1 MSERKFVLVDQL
13 LTDGRNDFSYS
24 SMDIYVL
31 SYQGKNEDLG
41 VAAVGSYGRV
51 ITVHNNGGIAG
62 YDPLRANYAFV
73 ATSNDN
79 SISISGN
86 YSGYNSSTQRLTHYV
101 NSILWHNNCDG
112 IGAGNITLDTNYNA
126 YFYAFNATS
135 GSETDPAGAIRF
147 TGDKNRLILT
157 AQAGSEATKYNWTN
171 STTSNGWKTDDNI
184 KLRSDVFAVFT
195 PWKYND
201 TSIENWY
208 NEYGATSSADAA
220 YFWGTDAGAEMAQ
233 TKKTLN
239 YTIHSTGETLT
250 VVSDFAG
257 QLTTKVG
264 AVRTGYLA
272 KPEPGKESASVDNS
286 SDIDVIGAAVNAE
299 QNLFFAGN
307 FRGVLDVENS
317 NDVMGTNDPDGLHR
331 NDLYQW
337 RYVKPQQGEPYYV
350 VFGDVDNGPTNARDI
365 SGYGT
370 VIAGFA
376 SPTASSNTVANYGV
390 KAGNLTLTDGVWSGQ
405 ITVKNKDVAIFADAD
420 YIRAEKGESDIS
432 ANASNNKVG
441 AYGIYADN
449 IDIARMAKLAKDY
462 TGDNTT
468 PGTYVTGNNFDI
480 YANLANTYMSVRAYS
495 GKDGA
500 NLTAMG
506 NQYTVAAVYATDT
519 ICIGEIADGFKMKA
533 ELTGNHVVNL
543 SGTTAKSTSSYSFN
557 YDIYGIYA
565 PAVDIGKFDGSIT
578 VNGSATSKTGVI
590 HNAEVFEF
598 TTMIYGINAK
608 YLTSGHNLGGE
619 VIIQGANA
627 GSAFHVVEAFEREEE
642 GGSGN
647 SSSTEDHFINITGVW
662 DTDITVSANSQMA
675 VYARSVTADA
685 FTGTVNKN
693 INVKAKAGFSVSR
706 DLATNDIGDA
716 FDMAGYI
723 KAVVG
728 ISTKD
733 SLDLRVSGE
742 IVADTA
748 ICSEVYVDYITNVVG
763 GTTDDK
769 LDIAATARITGDIE
783 LGKLVNNVSINSNA
797 TVNGT
802 IKTLGGSLNLTFMLD
817 GAQNGNNVAYFI
829 SDYDVADA
837 ILKDSSTLTVNLS
850 YATTGTAYKLIK
862 YNFKEAT
869 NNGELIKVAENI
881 NEADTI
887 KFDYLGVIYEFKIGE
902 QNKQLGTNNVFVSN
916 KLQGYNADNEQT
928 DVYNDISY
936 YQLEVTVTGDG
947 FRNPNALDL
956 TANDSDFVSVTR
968 NNSGVITGLDW
979 SQLHHY
985 LTEHIQSPLT
995 SIEKYGIDM
1004 LNAYELT
1011 YCFVDDDGQVIAGSE
1026 RTLEF
1031 HDLHGTQY
1039 SFVENGVNV
1048 SPYARDVRWSLTPK
1062 KDSIEDLANIAEIQ
1076 DTMDLERND
1085 AGDMVLDW
1093 SDLHT
1098 ELEACTAEDPHDYIK
1113 SALEFDYYE
1122 VAYTLYSGN
1131 GDVVSTASQFFDRT
1145 ENITNYTIE
1154 GSADYRVEWS
1164 IKLHTLTNADVCNN
1178 EDLSTINGNRNLFTG
1193 TLADNGDVTCNWDNL
1208 HTELADG
1215 QDNDIQLAGSYDRYE
1230 VIYTITNNTT
1240 NDERTVSRF
1249 FLKAGNVTS
1258 NTLSAEDYIQD
1269 GYTPDDYTVTCNVK
1283 LHTAFS
1289 SNNVTPELTN
1299 YYYSD
1304 YDVEAGQLT
1313 LDWSELAE
1321 QLSIGEGEDNYNFAN
1336 TTPDKYEIEYIL
1348 VDKDGYALNHSNNTV
1363 RTQLI
1368 DDDGNLVYNEIGQ
1381 TATIMTYQTDTDYT
1395 FNGLD
1400 EGMSIVWR
1408 MRIVGNSTGSMV
1420 SNWSDWQKVK
1430 AEVNPPAAFD
1440 FTGFY
1445 TDVRDVS
1452 KNEAGFAI
1460 RHAVTELTWDGLKSD
1475 KAVRCYEVQYI
1486 IQSDQVT
1493 LQMAKDAGFDTVE
1506 DYVTSDAFFAR
1517 TDVNAFSKVVTGNA
1531 LTISN
1536 LKSAGFCYWRI
1547 RALDETAS
1555 LNTALEQVEN
1565 MTWNDATDSVVN
1577 PTSSGNGVSE
1587 WFMGDTFRVMTADD
1601 TTAPTF
1607 ENKTNSFVS
1616 SALPKSSDGNTDV
1629 TGFLAWQP
1637 ADDRNESG
1645 VNRYEVEIFSDG
1657 LNINAL
1663 PEVFRTTEQGVGRNI
1678 AIWGTGLAAD
1688 AKYTVTIGTMVD
1700 GNFVADTREV
1710 TTDGVTTMENVT
1722 LMTAIKNGQ
1731 LYFSAAGELRLA
1743 EKYVQIENGN
1753 TLVGVYSAADGDFN
1767 CYSYDYQEVLHA
1779 DNTNTIASARII
1791 TAGDYSIDP
1800 SRVNDEFF
1808 VSAVGNDDIDPEDY
1822 NVAAK
1827 LEDGRVVLYITY
1839 KGDGDTGFG
1848 SNLTIAYRQY
1858 LNDERSYDTN
1868 DDNWGTITLQVDGD
1882 INDFRNADGT
1892 SRYTTYG
1899 YYVDFSKMDLF
1910 IDPELAYQYKITAKD
1925 FNDQKTSITG
1935 NIVVDNAEGY
1945 FAETD
1950 PAQNIGYW
1958 TDVTNPDMVGAPGFL
1973 TGYIGWNRANDAQS
1987 GIRKYVV
1994 SLVDSNGNVI
2004 TDKDG
2009 RACTDV
2015 VDVTL
2020 DQTTPAITDR
2030 SIVTWTHAD
2039 LQVDKEYTVTKADGS
2054 TLEAVAKNVTV
2065 AGQEVVTL
2073 FITGTGNLIDE
2084 TLTVS
2089 LDEQTDEDISV
2100 TADNCKYYEFSINLD
2115 QWQLDSKPGDVV
2127 GSYNVKLE
2135 AVDYHKQ
2142 TTTTNT
2148 QELVATVDGSAPEFT
2163 TNPEFPNHGYVVDV
2177 NYHGGDQPSTDISGT
2192 IAWAK
2197 ATDDDSEIAYYT
2209 VTLKDSDGNPV
2220 REVIIDHTGTD
2231 YDDTQSVIKWYSEEL
2246 VADANYTVTVG
2257 AAIGVQGTV
2266 EVDDYGHKY
2275 LTASVAGFNNA
2286 KEQATTVTGNLLR
2299 TGAGLFTYGRHA
2311 DQGYYIEYSSP
2322 DLISANQNSYVLYN
2336 NDGTPVADTDI
2347 RERDCFERDGDLII
2361 RFYTTRQYEA
2371 GDIQSIAGEF
2381 AVGNIQTLGD
2391 DHYSCT
2397 YYEATS
2403 PKHIVTLRG
2412 GFIAGD
2418 SYTVDNNVGTVVAKQ
2433 DRGGAYLQFTVNDD
2447 DYTANTTYGV
2457 ENVDNITQSVASYD
2471 YSIDFSDWGLYA
2483 ANPNMQGY
2491 TYEISATDRL
2501 GNTGV
2506 IANSALVLT
2515 VDDEQGP
2522 YFVDNSI
2529 GDYVYYTK
2537 PESITNVNTSVDGY
2551 VVWQKARDNHSPVVN
2566 YQVELGYYEVD
2577 PDTQASV
2584 WHSLGASGNI
2594 AAATDYTQR
2603 SVITLTESDL
2613 QTILGD
2619 NNFVLD
2625 ADSDSLF
2632 TISAGLDFIVKEV
2645 GGVNKLII
2653 TGEDNLISQTILI
2666 NGQGY
2671 IVTAEN
2677 CTVYDYSLDISQ
2689 LANNATLTRDTYV
2702 VKIQAWDA
2710 MGNESVVNEYTINAD
2725 DRSPMFNGSNS
2736 RNCDAIVQSS
2746 APDHLGGAS
2755 FVTGIIGWNKA
2766 VDDDSEI
2773 YRYDLK
2779 ITGEDGERIITL
2791 EYTEASAE
2799 HDTSSD
2805 TTKYKGEYVGTDIQ
2819 AGVEYKIHMGN
2830 TLIATVT
2837 AIAVGGNS
2845 GGGNEPGGT
2854 NTNTSAVL
2862 RWESQTSFTGAVTI
2876 IDSVSGATIKNNMF
2890 AGRDFNYTISQ
2901 EINLGEYEQDGTTI
2915 GRYRNDAIIVG
2926 QEYTLHIDGYSEGP
2940 VTAVGK
2946 SDNDGKYIEWSVG
2959 GNYANA
2965 AVRVFIGNEEQT
2977 NFGNINPENSGR
2989 CNYFEFIYEL
2999 DDLGLTGKRY
3009 NYSITAQDY
3018 FQKSVATSGEFT
3030 VEYGSAPEFKD
3041 FGTTE
3046 VQVDHSIGYKW
3057 VAAQGTEGTEEYVA
3071 AHAELAGYIGW
3082 EYAADK
3088 EGGIRNYVLTL
3099 KEGENVVEEAI
3110 IAINGDG
3117 ENTDNIVGRYVN
3129 NNMVVGEIY
3138 TVSFVGTDDGYEA
3151 VARQNGADGDIYLEW
3166 SYNGTNVHSGN
3177 MTVSGIAV
3185 QTNPGTGY
3193 TETRLETVGPMVIG
3207 EYSPTEQTDLVVG
3220 ELYTIKY
3227 QNGENTIETVQ
3238 AYARKDSKGVYLNW
3252 SVAPNTVESADSFVI
3267 VERLDDDTEATIPEG
3282 EITYN
3287 VMQYAFDLSQ
3297 WHLTGTNYSYTI
3309 TAVDYHGNSTAIS
3322 GDNIVAEDGKSAY
3335 FQNGEKD
3342 LAGFAIAN
3350 TPASLV
3356 DAPELTGYLCW
3367 KRAVDDYNQIQ
3378 RYEVTLLD
3386 ANGNVI
3392 MVDEK
3397 GNVVSEGGTA
3407 LTRTIDLGT
3416 EPGVNARPEGEV
3428 RYIGQIILNNV
3439 DIANVDQNFTIN
3451 FAGITDADTIVK
3463 ARIVTVGNEKKLA
3476 LDFISDKASLQI
3488 SDVSVTMGD
3497 ADPIA
3502 AENIASYSC
3511 SMYDYS
3517 VDFRNVWDKFDFVNN
3532 TYKFKVTAYDYYGNA
3547 LDSATT
3553 NNFTG
3558 DSLAA
3563 PFVQDQLY
3571 KESGALAANPNLY
3584 VNAHVKIDSTT
3595 YVDDIKND
3603 PSPVKPTLTGFI
3615 GWEKAFDSESGILK
3629 YVVEVMDAAGN
3640 VVGSKTVDLSTR
3652 SDDTEAQQ
3660 AIINDNSIIDDG
3672 AATARSIVLYTSDD
3686 LIVGNTYT
3694 VVVNGSPVDDG
3705 VVAQKTKVKET
3716 IDGKDV
3722 MVEKTCLNFIYNDVV
3737 ESVVLDTDIT
3747 GSCTIVNYD
3756 YTVSVDD
3763 WNLTG
3768 SAYTYKVTAYDYY
3781 GKATASNTYD
3791 LIADGKVAKDPF
3803 FYTNNNNSVSEHD
3816 FEFNGSQEADGTAT
3830 LPTTKIENYV
3840 DVDPGEGGVQFVRGD
3855 ITTENGKEVSTATY
3869 LDGDITWVAA
3879 ADNEIG
3885 IRYYEMHFSSGTLKV
3900 QTTST
3905 STGSGNDQKT
3915 TYINRIY
3922 VDNYDATRNYSL
3934 TLGGKVLTASDYTV
3948 AKDSNGTYFQLNET
3962 SQSYSGQSAELSE
3975 VLYLDKDGVNTK
3987 NTITLNLNSV
3997 AYDPNEAYKLVVNG
4011 VTMTNVAITAGE
4023 ANSNGYFELS
4033 CVVYSKDELNT
4044 DNVQILDGDNKVINV
4059 NETIESEQTDLLT
4072 TGTLY
4077 KYDIR
4082 LTLGADDYDPNASY
4096 KTVRIRNEAVYVKL
4110 TKSEGTDGSV
4120 TLSGS
4125 FYSADSTLVPNDIRF
4140 AGYYAATSVISQ
4152 ECGSYTLDLGELE
4165 NKLTN
4170 PSYNYKVYAVDMFGN
4185 RSDLLGSKVQ
4195 VYKEDGSYIWQDTG
4209 YTGSFTVDKLNPEFK
4224 NGKVTEAVGFTPTE
4238 GGSSYSAVLGWN
4250 NATDDLGIHAYRIV
4264 LTDKA
4269 GKTIEKRVLREN
4281 TVAAENDDA
4290 VNGLAVWSSDKLV
4303 AGELYRVT
4311 FADGTSVDVQAK
4323 ESSAEVNF
4331 GVEDGTLQDG
4341 VREQEIVGVRFISWS
4356 GRNLTGST
4364 AVTIQHIG
4372 AGDPPVLNTIAANIS
4387 GTTDKSLTTTHYQYY
4402 NYTNCYEISGLVN
4415 GEYSYQIYAEDY
4427 FGKES
4432 AAITGT
4438 LIYDNIAPEFIGTT
4452 HNVTWS
4458 ADANNNIVPVFSWSA
4473 AADDDGGVGMK
4484 EYKIFYRN
4492 EEGKLVELATI
4503 NHDPATKVY
4512 TYTHAAGLPADTYE
4526 YVIRAYDNIGN
4537 STALTGNFGSGD
4549 TDAPNAA
4556 FSNHKSSV
4564 EIIKALDNQSS
4575 ARVELSWDYAGKDAA
4590 YYRVVINAGSKSYE
4604 FWTTKDE
4611 LTSTGGKMVFDNT
4624 MPGRPVDIF
4633 AGLTSF
4639 TWTVDAADASYNIAL
4654 TSTSTPQVCSIETT
4668 IVAATAPK
4676 PYDIKLVHSK
4686 QINDANTDEVSL
4698 SWVSGSE
4705 KLGTYYYTITLQ
4717 RVDENGE
4724 AYTADYDAYGQPY
4737 KFTGNTLF
4745 VNSKDFLPADMD
4757 PKAVTTRTSGN
4768 YTTLTIADLRK
4779 FFGVTNLPDGDYKVT
4794 VVAHGANDENG
4805 IASDAVSVKIDT
4817 VRPGSVNVTN
4827 AKAIAVNLSETIQQH
4842 ELVIEWSEVD
4852 DASGIDYY
4860 IVEYRA
4866 AGSSAWASQNVA
4878 NVAGSN
4884 QIFSTRVNDLANAK
4898 TIEYRI
4904 TAVDKSG
4911 NKGQPWS
4918 EFKTI
4923 EIVSDGFMD
4932 TLSSASDKTAEFAD
4946 GVYEITGEA
4955 VGRGDTADT
4964 FKIVTTAAQRIT
4976 LEADNFAQV
4985 TGTNLYITIN
4995 VYEGKDHTLIGSLFT
5010 QDGGGWIM
5018 APDYEDRLIETA
5030 GNMELSLLAGTSYV
5044 FEVVNNDPTGTSAS
5058 KYDLTVRQVEDSI
5071 VDAPWFNAEKFTA
5084 SVSDTNGDS
5093 VAGVIT
5099 DSATFKWS
5107 GLEGGAN
5114 MGVSNTPK
5122 YYEIEYWVLDNQLTT
5137 DQLGDLSIEEYV
5149 ISQNAFNGLVINA
5162 HGTITTTADATSID
5176 YGFANTGYV
5185 YWRIRGS
5192 FDNPET
5198 AVDEGI
5204 ESAWIAGEHFYFGDA
5219 ADTVKPDIAKMAHA
5233 FMGIVADKPVDVG
5246 EVDTAEATTLSG
5258 KIMWNG
5264 AATDDKSGI
5273 KEYRIEISTNGG
5285 KSYNSWKTV
5294 GAESIV
5300 AEQSRVVYTNNQLD
5314 AGKTYVIYVDGDIY
5328 RGKVQVNGTTKTL
5341 VWDSSV
5347 TFGGTPSS
5355 GDWIGENAAIYEL
5368 NGEIETLKWNVS
5380 LNNSNCT
5387 VYNYSADFD
5396 DWSGAAYNYR
5406 IAAVDYSGNIS
5417 DWVYGN
5423 EFVVDKGAP
5432 VFMDET
5438 VTATVTNNA
5447 DRNAIN
5453 ATISWNKAV
5462 DFTGDEGVR
5471 YYEVQVKASGET
5483 NWTTMQVVKETGA
5496 ASYTAA
5502 LNGLQPGDY
5511 DLQIVACDYFGN
5523 KAVISGSFGTPD
5535 SIPPVGNFTKFNPT
5549 VDANYKTV
5557 TWTEKVEDEETG
5569 KEVEVTKS
5577 ADVLVDAKVVLDWS
5591 DTFTDAVHYKVVISD
5606 NENLN
5611 SATGKYYE
5619 FWTTAEEAQNTQMV
5633 FDHTS
5638 TGRPVGVFEGIHK
5651 VYVRVFA
5658 YDANYNVA
5666 AASSG
5671 TQSFYFTRNGEE
5683 NGTWITHSEGVA
5695 KPEDIKVK
5703 VSYADGCYN
5712 DNIEASWSTDNTL
5725 LGVYAYKVELLDMY
5739 YNTVATQNTLDLS
5752 DKLSTD
5758 VKQNKSFSITTGSS
5772 NTTVTIHDL
5781 KKFFGMTELND
5792 GTYALRI
5799 TAFDALGKQVAQ
5811 SSEPWSW
5818 GSRGAEAYSSQFVV
5832 DTHRPGM
5839 VEITEYLMIPSAVG
5853 DDNHTNAL
5861 MISWNPVDDASGIDH
5876 YEIYYRVKGETDW
5889 HEPLIVPSYIT
5900 STFNLPKEQWIDFNI
5915 DLNNPDK
5922 ECEFYVQAV
5931 DKQGNVGECPPDNY
5945 KSLKLVSDK
5954 YTNKLTA
5961 ADELVF
5967 NDENRGTV
5975 EDLVGLGDT
5984 ADCFT
5989 ITTPDTQVA
5998 GGVALKLVVE
6008 DLYAVSGYNKAI
6020 RIDIYEGENTQWAW
6034 ASYWVSDTGKVFSD
6048 LLLKAGTTYTF
6059 AVSNTDWSQVSASQ
6073 YKLVIDKTNLP
6084 VSIAD
6089 DNWNTIDTVSDANFT
6104 MPATD
6109 NSVASYHD
6117 WVGFGDNVDYRKLNL
6132 SASGKYTFTLKD
6144 VSSDTVMT
6152 IYQVAQDWQGSDYLQ
6167 YVSSVYSGSWNVD
6180 GASTSEL
6187 LLDNSKQYYVEVKAA
6202 NGNAYGTDY
6211 TVIAKCNDAFP
6222 APTANDDTVA
6232 SAVPLT
6238 GQQSGWVGFN
6248 DVYDYYKVN
6257 VTQPNDGSAEYSI
6270 NLTGTNGN
6278 QISVSLGYID
6288 QWGYFRTLQ
6297 SAYGAYGS
6305 DSLSLAYHFQD
6316 WVLDAEK
6323 FGPETDFYIQVA
6335 ANGYQANSDY
6345 QINFVKNSDNTYSN
6359 NSDDR
6364 ILTYWETQ
6372 YTDQDYTYT
6381 TLIPGNSR
6389 NEWVGMGDS
6398 TDYLKIDS
6406 NSGLYD
6412 ITIANVQNPMYVT
6425 LYQAV
6430 KDADNNVSYY
6440 AWLNG
6445 AYIDGNSKTAMF
6457 ENMLLDANADYYIGV
6472 TSYGQNSNYTV
6483 SVSNPAGTV
6492 EAARDITTLGSQDN
6506 GTIENLNE
6514 EKHWTGS
6521 PEYYVYDASENGGAY
6536 KFALTAKKDF
6546 TGYATLTVYE
6556 LLNDGSKRWVGGYS
6570 VSAGNSADTGYLY
6583 LADKAVS
6590 NGTGIYMVE
6599 IKGSWD
6605 QCYGN
6610 VEYTVSGYEFPTI
6623 DTDGSI
6629 SVGSSKNGWVGMVGD
6644 AEKHDNF
6651 DEYTFTTA
6659 TGGVHTIDLSN
6670 YDGNKIWVAILDEN
6684 GYIVKSYYPAYNSN
6698 EASFAYNF
6706 EANKEY
6712 KIKVSAGWYGCFSK
6726 YTIGVNQV
6734 EDEVNSRDTLGDAK
6748 AESTTAVTSSTGWVG
6763 LGNGSDYYKLS
6774 VNETGCYELN
6784 VTGITN
6790 DLQLLVYE
6798 VSAGAYGYTTT
6809 TKYSYIQS
6817 ANNSGVMSLYLE
6829 LDNDNPKDY
6838 YVEVRA
6844 LDAWGWSDTKYS
6856 WALNSMATIDPTNY
6870 TTSTGTKVGNGNM
6883 VDYYQFTAING
6894 ATNFSIELTDELQNA
6909 TCTLYKVNTAGY
6921 WEWTSSMS
6929 VSAWNKQAKTG
6940 VLVLDAGAQY
6950 IVEITAPWI
6959 PQGTEVDYEFK
6970 VNGWLFDRSNAE
6982 FEDNTMS
6989 GAVGL
6994 VVGTKVE
7001 DNMVWN
7007 VKGNA
7012 DNADYTDFY
7021 KFVVSEAGSYTLDL
7035 TDINGNAIS
7044 ASIGLDYNGWY
7055 SASYS
7060 AWGQYGAEKLSLSCN
7075 LEAGTYYVKIDST
7088 GWNTASMYD
7097 LKLTRNNNL
7106 DGFSNEDDNWQKVAG
7121 NIDSLSYGHGDSIE
7135 DWVGF
7140 GDSVDVFKIRLDDL
7154 ENVDNDNSKVRI
7166 TTTDTA
7172 TIEALNN
7179 WELSLSL
7186 VDANG
7191 WYVGLNYIGDGVFET
7206 DRILSSD
7213 TDYYLSV
7220 NNNASWQKNIDYDFD
7235 IEAIK
7240 LA

>member
-1 MSERKFVLVDQL
+1 MSVSERKYSLVDQFI
-13 LTDGRNDFSYS
+13 TGDRIYYS
-24 SMDIYVL
+24 VTGFDIYVL
-31 SYQGKNEDLG
+31 SYQGNYLPD
-41 VAAVGSYGRV
+41 VDTAINSVGRV
-51 ITVHNNGGIAG
+51 ISVQSSGGLVG
-62 YDPLRANYAFV
+62 YGIDRSNYAFA
-73 ATSNDN
+73 ATGDDTR
-79 SISISGN
+79 ITISGN
-86 YSGYNSSTQRLTHYV
+86 YSGYTVSPQTVDHYYT
-101 NSILWHNNCDG
+101 SGDTWASNNDVSRT
-112 IGAGNITLDTNYNA
+112 NVELDTNYNA
-126 YFYAFNATS
+126 YVYAFNAWNGS
-135 GSETDPAGAIRF
+135 GSSDPIGAILLS
-147 TGDKNRLILT
+147 GDNNRLMLT
-157 AQAGSEATKYNWTN
+157 AQAGAEYTKYNWTGLAYTEN
-171 STTSNGWKTDDNI
+171 AGWKTDDNI
-184 KLRSDVFAVFT
+184 KLRSDAFAVYT
-195 PWKYND
+195 PWRYDDSSGTVD
-201 TSIENWY
+201 TPPYSSY
-208 NEYGATSSADAA
+208 TNETTSADDAPL
-220 YFWGTDAGAEMAQ
+220 FWGQGGEILPTTQ
-233 TKKTLN
+233 TLS
-239 YTIHSTGETLT
+239 YTIHSTGDELT
-250 VVSDFAG
+250 VVSDLVGKIEAN
-257 QLTTKVG
+257 VG
-264 AVRTGYLA
+264 AVRTGYVS
-272 KPEPGKESASVDNS
+272 KGDKENVSQNNS
-286 SDIDVIGAAVNAE
+286 SNINVKGAGVKVDGTLVLIGNQRANIQVNNNHETLYSNTAAVAE
-299 QNLFFAGN
+299 GN
-307 FRGVLDVENS
+307 KVY
-317 NDVMGTNDPDGLHR
+317 
-331 NDLYQW
+331 LYAW
-337 RYVKPQQGEPYYV
+337 DYVKPPQGDAYYKILCEEDAEHNYTV
-350 VFGDVDNGPTNARDI
+350 QSFDLSA
-365 SGYGT
+365 YGT

-376 SPTASSNTVANYGV
+376 SATADNNVVSNYGV
-390 KAGNLTLTDGVWSGQ
+390 NSRDIVMENGVWSGQ
-405 ITVKNKDVAIFADAD
+405 ITVDTSDVAIIANGDWL
-420 YIRAEKGESDIS
+420 RAEHSTGLTAS
-432 ANASNNKVG
+432 AQNNEIG
-441 AYGIYADN
+441 AYGIYAENN
-449 IDIARMAKLAKDY
+449 ITIAKMGKLVKDY
-462 TGDNTT
+462 NGINNDTKYASGADQHDIKTSVTNTLFDLKTAGRATDNDVI
-468 PGTYVTGNNFDI
+468 PGHIKATNNKI
-480 YANLANTYMSVRAYS
+480 ISV
-495 GKDGA
+495 
-500 NLTAMG
+500 
-506 NQYTVAAVYATDT
+506 AVYANENVN
-519 ICIGEIADGFKMKA
+519 IGEITDGFSLYS
-533 ELTGNHVVNL
+533 ELRENSVSL
-543 SGTTAKSTSSYSFN
+543 YLGTPDSAKNRNTYDYSLGYVAAGF
-557 YDIYGIYA
+557 IA
-565 PAVDIGKFDGSIT
+565 QRVDIGKFNGNIT
-578 VNGSATSKTGVI
+578 VVTDVLDSETNLSGLKSGSDSAG
-590 HNAEVFEF
+590 
-598 TTMIYGINAK
+598 TMVYGFKADS
-608 YLTSGHNLGGE
+608 LTSSHNFGGNINLNALG
-619 VIIQGANA
+619 AA
-627 GSAFHVVEAFEREEE
+627 GSAFDVATISVQGVIDTNIEATLRQF
-642 GGSGN
+642 GLYA
-647 SSSTEDHFINITGVW
+647 TELV
-662 DTDITVSANSQMA
+662 
-675 VYARSVTADA
+675 ADG
-685 FTGTVNKN
+685 FTGTIAASNWAGGPAVGLN
-693 INVKAKAGFSVSR
+693 IRSRLASAIAGDS
-706 DLATNDIGDA
+706 
-716 FDMAGYI
+716 FDMAGNI
-723 KAVVG
+723 TVSDFG
-728 ISTKD
+728 ITTLGA
-733 SLDLRVSGE
+733 LDLRVSGG
-742 IVADTA
+742 ISAGTA
-748 ICSEVYVDYITNVVG
+748 IKAERYVDYKTGIVG
-763 GTTDDK
+763 EKFDDK
-769 LDIAATARITGDIE
+769 VDIAGTARITGDID
-783 LGKLVNNVSINSNA
+783 LGMLVNNVSINSNA
-797 TVNGT
+797 QVTGI
-802 IKTLGGSLNLTFMLD
+802 IKTQGGSLNLSFVLD
-817 GAQNGNNVAYFI
+817 GTAADTPVYTVRG
-829 SDYDVADA
+829 YDTADA
-837 ILKDSSTLTVNLS
+837 LLKDSNTLTVNLA
-850 YATTGTAYKLIK
+850 YAEAGTYTLIR
-862 YNFKEAT
+862 YNFETVSAGGT
-869 NNGELIKVAENI
+869 IADYINGS
-881 NEADTI
+881 DTI
-887 KFDYLGVIYEFKIGE
+887 KFDYLGVIYELKIGE
-902 QNKQLGTNNVFVSN
+902 EREIVDNVTVSSELVARNN
-916 KLQGYNADNEQT
+916 GYE
-928 DVYNDISY
+928 
-936 YQLEVTVTGDG
+936 LEVTVTGDI
-947 FRNPNALDL
+947 RNPNALNL

-1011 YCFVDDDGQVIAGSE
+1011 YCFVDDDDQVIAGSE

-1039 SFVENGVNV
+1039 SFVENGVEV
-1048 SPYARDVRWSLTPK
+1048 APDARDVRWSLTPK

-1076 DTMDLERND
+1076 DSMDLERND

-1145 ENITNYTIE
+1145 EDRTDYTIE

-1164 IKLHTLTNADVCNN
+1164 IKLHTLTNAEVNN
-1178 EDLSTINGNRNLFTG
+1178 
-1193 TLADNGDVTCNWDNL
+1193 ADFVVSN
-1208 HTELADG
+1208 
-1215 QDNDIQLAGSYDRYE
+1215 
-1230 VIYTITNNTT
+1230 NNTQT
-1240 NDERTVSRF
+1240 
-1249 FLKAGNVTS
+1249 
-1258 NTLSAEDYIQD
+1258 
-1269 GYTPDDYTVTCNVK
+1269 
-1283 LHTAFS
+1283 
-1289 SNNVTPELTN
+1289 LTN

-1348 VDKDGYALNHSNNTV
+1348 VDKDGYALNHSNSTV
-1363 RTQLI
+1363 RTKLI
-1368 DDDGNLVYNEIGQ
+1368 NNGTLNTNEIAQ

-1420 SNWSDWQKVK
+1420 SGWSDWQKVK

-1517 TDVNAFSKVVTGNA
+1517 TGVNAFSKVVTGNA

-1565 MTWNDATDSVVN
+1565 MTWNDANQNNRVDDNELWIDADSDDIKDADEAAG
-1577 PTSSGNGVSE
+1577 TTSGNGVSD

-1743 EKYVQIENGN
+1743 EKYVQIRNGN

-1791 TAGDYSIDP
+1791 TTGDYLIDT

-1808 VSAVGNDDIDPEDY
+1808 VSAVDNADIDPEDY

-1848 SNLTIAYRQY
+1848 SDLTITYRGY
-1858 LNDERSYDTN
+1858 SNTERDYVGNGNQIILEAT
-1868 DDNWGTITLQVDGD
+1868 
-1882 INDFRNADGT
+1882 DFINADGT

-1958 TDVTNPDMVGAPGFL
+1958 TDVTTPDMVGAPGFL

-2039 LQVDKEYTVTKADGS
+2039 LQVDKEYTVTKADG
-2054 TLEAVAKNVTV
+2054 TRLDAVAK
-2065 AGQEVVTL
+2065 EVDGVVKL

-2115 QWQLDSKPGDVV
+2115 QWQLDSRPGDVV

-2148 QELVATVDGSAPEFT
+2148 QDLVATVDGSNPEFT
-2163 TNPEFPNHGYVVDV
+2163 NDGAHGYVVDV

-2209 VTLKDSDGNPV
+2209 VTLKDSNGTPV
-2220 REVIIDHTGTD
+2220 REVIIDHTVTD
-2231 YDDTQSVIKWYSEEL
+2231 YADTQSVIKWYSEEL

-2257 AAIGVQGTV
+2257 TGDAAIGVQGTV

-2275 LTASVAGFNNA
+2275 LTASVDGFNNA
-2286 KEQATTVTGNLLR
+2286 KVQATTVTGNLLR

-2311 DQGYYIEYSSP
+2311 DQGFYIEYSSP
-2322 DLISANQNSYVLYN
+2322 DLITTNPNSYVLYN

-2347 RERDCFERDGDLII
+2347 RERDCFERDGDWIL

-2391 DHYSCT
+2391 DQYSCT

-2412 GFIAGD
+2412 DFIAGD
-2418 SYTVDNNVGTVVAKQ
+2418 SYTVSNIAAPVVAKQ
-2433 DRGGAYLQFTVNDD
+2433 DATGAYLQFADD
-2447 DYTANTTYGV
+2447 NYTDGTTYAVTGFT
-2457 ENVDNITQSVASYD
+2457 DTITQSVASYD

-2483 ANPNMQGY
+2483 DNPNMQGY

-2522 YFVDNSI
+2522 YFVADSI

-2537 PESITNVNTSVDGY
+2537 PASLTNVNTSVDGY

-2566 YQVELGYYEVD
+2566 YQVELGYYEVN
-2577 PDTQASV
+2577 PDTQASE
-2584 WHSLGASGNI
+2584 WIPLGTSGNI
-2594 AAATDYTQR
+2594 AAADYTQR
-2603 SVITLTESDL
+2603 SVITLTEGDL
-2613 QTILGD
+2613 RPILGD

-2632 TISAGLDFIVKEV
+2632 AISGGAGLDFIVKEV
-2645 GGVNKLII
+2645 GDVKKLII
-2653 TGEDNLISQTILI
+2653 TGEDNLIGQTILI

-2671 IVTAEN
+2671 TVTAEN

-2725 DRSPMFNGSNS
+2725 DRSPLFNGSNS

-2746 APDHLGGAS
+2746 APEHLGGAS

-2779 ITGEDGERIITL
+2779 ITGEDGERTITL

-2805 TTKYKGEYVGTDIQ
+2805 TTKYKGEYVGTDIT

-2876 IDSVSGATIKNNMF
+2876 KDSVSGATIKNNMF

-2915 GRYRNDAIIVG
+2915 GRYRNGAIIVG
-2926 QEYTLHIDGYSEGP
+2926 QEYTLNIAGYSEGP

-2946 SDNDGKYIEWSVG
+2946 SDNDGNYIEWSVG

-2989 CNYFEFIYEL
+2989 CNYFEFIYDL
-2999 DDLGLTGKRY
+2999 DELGLTGKRY

-3041 FGTTE
+3041 FGTTG

-3057 VAAQGTEGTEEYVA
+3057 VAAQGTEGAEGYVA

-3110 IAINGDG
+3110 IAINGYG
-3117 ENTDNIVGRYVN
+3117 ENADNIVGRYVN

-3138 TVSFVGTDDGYEA
+3138 TVYFVDTDDRYEA

-3185 QTNPGTGY
+3185 QTDPGTGY
-3193 TETRLETVGPMVIG
+3193 KETKLETVAPMVIG
-3207 EYSPTEQTDLVVG
+3207 EYRPTEQTDLVVG
-3220 ELYTIKY
+3220 ELYTIEY
-3227 QNGENTIETVQ
+3227 QNGDNTIATVQ

-3252 SVAPNTVESADSFVI
+3252 SVEPDTVESADSFVI

-3297 WHLTGTNYSYTI
+3297 WNLTGTNYSYTI

-3356 DAPELTGYLCW
+3356 DAPELSGYLCW

-3392 MVDEK
+3392 MVDKE
-3397 GNVVSEGGTA
+3397 GNVVTEGGTA

-3416 EPGVNARPEGEV
+3416 EPGVNARPAGDV

-3451 FAGITDADTIVK
+3451 FTDITDADTIVK

-3488 SDVSVTMGD
+3488 NDVSVTMGD
-3497 ADPIA
+3497 ADQIA
-3502 AENIASYSC
+3502 AGNIASYSC

-3517 VDFRNVWDKFDFVNN
+3517 VDFSDVWNQFDFVNN

-3571 KESGALAANPNLY
+3571 KESDALADNPNLY
-3584 VNAHVKIDSTT
+3584 VNAHVKIDSAT

-3652 SDDTEAQQ
+3652 RNDTEAQQ

-3672 AATARSIVLYTSDD
+3672 AATARSIVLYTSDN

-3694 VVVNGSPVDDG
+3694 VTVNGSDVIS

-3816 FEFNGSQEADGTAT
+3816 FEFSGSQEDGTAT
-3830 LPTTKIENYV
+3830 LPDADNEKFVNVVRGTG
-3840 DVDPGEGGVQFVRGD
+3840 DVVGSAVPAQFVRGD

-3987 NTITLNLNSV
+3987 NTITLSLNSQ
-3997 AYDPNEAYKLVVNG
+3997 AYSPNEAYKLVVNG

-4023 ANSNGYFELS
+4023 ADSNGIFKLS
-4033 CVVYSKDELNT
+4033 CVVYSKDALNT
-4044 DNVQILDGDNKVINV
+4044 DNVQILDGDNEVISKD
-4059 NETIESEQTDLLT
+4059 ETIVSDTTTDLLT
-4072 TGTLY
+4072 IDNLY
-4077 KYDIR
+4077 KYDIS
-4082 LTLGADDYDPNASY
+4082 LTLDADDYDPNASY
-4096 KTVRIRNEAVYVKL
+4096 ETVRIGDETVYVKL
-4110 TKSEGTDGSV
+4110 TKSEATNGSV

-4125 FYSADSTLVPNDIRF
+4125 FYSDTENLGPADIQF
-4140 AGYYAATSVISQ
+4140 AGYDDATSVTSQ
-4152 ECGSYTLDLGELE
+4152 VWGSYTLDLGELE

-4195 VYKEDGSYIWQDTG
+4195 VRKEDGSYIWQDTG

-4281 TVAAENDDA
+4281 TVAAENLGA

-4303 AGELYRVT
+4303 AGEWYRVT
-4311 FADGTSVDVQAK
+4311 FADGTEPVYVQAK

-4341 VREQEIVGVRFISWS
+4341 VREQEIVGVRFISWR

-4364 AVTIQHIG
+4364 AETIEHIG
-4372 AGDPPVLNTIAANIS
+4372 AGDPPVLTTIAANIS

-4537 STALTGNFGSGD
+4537 STALTGNFGSSD

-4556 FSNHKSSV
+4556 FSNHKSTV

-4717 RVDENGE
+4717 RVDEDGE

-4932 TLSSASDKTAEFAD
+4932 TLSSASDKTADFNTN
-4946 GVYEITGEA
+4946 GVYSITGEA

-4964 FKIVTTAAQRIT
+4964 FKIVTTAAQSIT
-4976 LEADNFAQV
+4976 LAASNFAQV
-4985 TGTNLYITIN
+4985 TGTNPYITIN

-5010 QDGGGWIM
+5010 QDGGGWTM
-5018 APDYEDRLIETA
+5018 APGYDERLIENA

-5137 DQLGDLSIEEYV
+5137 AQLGDLSIEEYV
-5149 ISQNAFNGLVINA
+5149 INLDSTTAT
-5162 HGTITTTADATSID
+5162 GTITTSADATSID

-5185 YWRIRGS
+5185 YWRIRGVME
-5192 FDNPET
+5192 DNPET
-5198 AVDEGI
+5198 TTVNEALV
-5204 ESAWIAGEHFYFGDA
+5204 SNWIAGEHFYFGDA

-5314 AGKTYVIYVDGDIY
+5314 AGKTYVIYVAGDIY

-5347 TFGGTPSS
+5347 TDNGNLSS
-5355 GDWIGENAAIYEL
+5355 GNWIGENAAIYEL
-5368 NGEIETLKWNVS
+5368 NGETETLKWNVS

-5511 DLQIVACDYFGN
+5511 ELQIVACDYFGN

-5799 TAFDALGKQVAQ
+5799 TAFDAFGKQVAQ

-5967 NDENRGTV
+5967 NENRGTV

-5989 ITTPDTQVA
+5989 ITTPEATDA

-6048 LLLKAGTTYTF
+6048 LLLKADTTYTF

-6104 MPATD
+6104 MPVTD

-6152 IYQVAQDWQGSDYLQ
+6152 IYQVAQDWQGNDYLQ

-6180 GASTSEL
+6180 GASTNEL

-6257 VTQPNDGSAEYSI
+6257 VTQPNDGSKAEYSI

-6323 FGPETDFYIQVA
+6323 FEGKNDFYIQVA

-6364 ILTYWETQ
+6364 ILTYWEDQ

-6381 TLIPGNSR
+6381 NLTPGNSQD
-6389 NEWVGMGDS
+6389 EWVGMGDS

-6412 ITIANVQNPMYVT
+6412 ITIDNVQNPMYVT

-6483 SVSNPAGTV
+6483 SVSNPAGT

-6506 GTIENLNE
+6506 GIIEDLNE
-6514 EKHWTGS
+6514 EKHWSGS

-6536 KFALTAKKDF
+6536 KFSLSADKDF
-6546 TGYATLTVYE
+6546 SGYANLTVYE
-6556 LLNDGSKRWVGGYS
+6556 LLDNGGKRWVGGYS

-6605 QCYGN
+6605 QCYGD
-6610 VEYTVSGYEFPTI
+6610 VTYSVTGYEFPQSLDANEAT
-6623 DTDGSI
+6623 SI
-6629 SVGSSKNGWVGMVGD
+6629 STGTPVNGWIGIIGD

-6734 EDEVNSRDTLGDAK
+6734 ADEVNSRDTLGDAK
-6748 AESTTAVTSSTGWVG
+6748 AEATAVTSSTGWVG

-6784 VTGITN
+6784 VTEITN

-6817 ANNSGVMSLYLE
+6817 ANNSGVMSLYL
-6829 LDNDNPKDY
+6829 DNTKDY

-6856 WALNSMATIDPTNY
+6856 WALNSMATIDTTNY
-6870 TTSTGTKVGNGNM
+6870 TSTNTKVGYGNM

-6940 VLVLDAGAQY
+6940 ALVLDAGAQY

-6970 VNGWLFDRSNAE
+6970 VNGWVFDRSDAE
-6982 FEDNTMS
+6982 FADNTMS
-6989 GAVGL
+6989 GAVDL
-6994 VVGTKVE
+6994 VVGTKVTG
-7001 DNMVWN
+7001 NMVWN

-7075 LEAGTYYVKIDST
+7075 LEAGTYYVRIDST

-7097 LKLTRNNNL
+7097 LELTRNNNR

-7166 TTTDTA
+7166 TTADTA

-7220 NNNASWQKNIDYDFD
+7220 NNNASWQKNIDYDFE